1 MSEQTPIWM
10 WEIINVILPWKR
22 PPTGGRKMS
31 EPGDI
36 ARQKLHD
43 VRWGPHIE
51 DDVERQE
58 TLDDA
63 IGAAIWAIAAL
74 EAKLEALE
82 RVRFAAAVLDR
93 WFGPD
98 GEASSVPPR
107 AMVLPLRSALATAQK
122 EQEDE

>member
-43 VRWGPHIE
+43 LRWGPHIE

-58 TLDDA
+58 TLDEA
-63 IGAAIWAIAAL
+63 IGAALDAIRYF
-74 EAKLEALE
+74 EAKLEAVERLAEEAVPMVVECYQTWPESAKGQPKEWLSKMGRLE
-82 RVRFAAAVLDR
+82 
-93 WFGPD
+93 
-98 GEASSVPPR
+98 
-107 AMVLPLRSALATAQK
+107 
-122 EQEDE
+122 